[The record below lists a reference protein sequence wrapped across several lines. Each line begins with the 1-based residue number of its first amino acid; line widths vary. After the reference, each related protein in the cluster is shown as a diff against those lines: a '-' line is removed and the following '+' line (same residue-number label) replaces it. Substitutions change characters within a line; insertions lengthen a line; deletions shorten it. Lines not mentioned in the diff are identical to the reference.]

1 MSNDNQ
7 SWGFLG
13 GSSGK
18 ASACQCSRCKRR
30 GLNPWVGKIP
40 WRRAW
45 QPAQYSCLKNP
56 MHRGGWWATVHGVA
70 KVGHRLPT
78 KQSPPILKTE
88 IYSLEQK
95 SQQTHSSILAWRI
108 PWAEEPGGL
117 QSRGS
122 HRLGHHWSD
131 LACTHARTVRPWPL
145 AHSPFLT
152 SQRTLYALCI

>member
-1 MSNDNQ
+1 MSKDHQ

-13 GSSGK
+13 GSRGK
-18 ASACQCSRCKRR
+18 AAACQCSRRKRR
-30 GLNPWVGKIP
+30 GLNPWIGKIP

-45 QPAQYSCLKNP
+45 QPTQNSCLKNP
-56 MHRGGWWATVHGVA
+56 MRRGGWWATVHGVA
-70 KVGHRLPT
+70 KVGHSLAT

-95 SQQTHSSILAWRI
+95 SQQTHCSILAWRI
-108 PWAEEPGGL
+108 PWAEEPGGP

-131 LACTHARTVRPWPL
+131 LAC
-145 AHSPFLT
+145 AHMSTFLE
-152 SQRTLYALCI
+152 SAEGR